1 MSQPKLS
8 DVAALAGVSPTTV
21 SRVLNNRGYLSE
33 KTRSNVFEAM
43 KTLGYR
49 PNAIARSLQ
58 GRKSQLIGLVFPSV
72 AHPFYGEIAYRLES
86 HLADAGY
93 KTILCNSGDRP
104 EAEQRYLD
112 MLLANQVDGVIT
124 GAHSQLV
131 AQFPLMGAPLVT
143 IDRAETGKAPNVRCD
158 NYDGGYRATSL
169 LLERGAKEPVH
180 ITSTASEV
188 NLRLRGYR
196 DALAEHGITGRTLE
210 LGFDTPHA
218 HKMEMIAS
226 YLDQYPT
233 LDAVFA
239 SNDIYAAMV
248 LSCAQRLRL
257 EVPTD
262 LQVIGFDGAPYTRAM
277 LPHLATVMQP
287 IDEIAQRA
295 VARLLH
301 AIAGQEDDLDGADV
315 LPVSVYEGSTLR
327 QKQPD
332 RVSLD

>member
-1 MSQPKLS
+1 
-8 DVAALAGVSPTTV
+8 
-21 SRVLNNRGYLSE
+21 
-33 KTRSNVFEAM
+33 
-43 KTLGYR
+43 
-49 PNAIARSLQ
+49 
-58 GRKSQLIGLVFPSV
+58 
-72 AHPFYGEIAYRLES
+72 
-86 HLADAGY
+86 
-93 KTILCNSGDRP
+93 
-104 EAEQRYLD
+104 
-112 MLLANQVDGVIT
+112 
-124 GAHSQLV
+124 
-131 AQFPLMGAPLVT
+131 
-143 IDRAETGKAPNVRCD
+143 
-158 NYDGGYRATSL
+158 
-169 LLERGAKEPVH
+169 
-180 ITSTASEV
+180 
-188 NLRLRGYR
+188 
-196 DALAEHGITGRTLE
+196 
-210 LGFDTPHA
+210 
-218 HKMEMIAS
+218 MEMIAS

-248 LSCAQRLRL
+248 LSCAQRLGL

-301 AIAGQEDDLDGADV
+301 AIAGQEDDLDGAEV